1 LRTLT
6 EDTQLFEK
14 ICNDLVE
21 LKDTSEMMID
31 LAYSSLLLNSRQL
44 AEEVLELEDRMDNL
58 HTEFE
63 LLVLSSKD
71 DDHEARGLLG
81 LIRMGVV
88 TERIADAAAEIAEV
102 VLRSGKPHP
111 VLAMVIQDAE
121 ETVERLVVSESS
133 SLVGKT
139 LREARIPEETGMW
152 VLVLRR
158 GDRWM
163 RPRPYTVIQAG
174 DIIVASGYAEGEE
187 DFKSLFNKRMNE
199 QV

>member
-1 LRTLT
+1 
-6 EDTQLFEK
+6 
-14 ICNDLVE
+14 
-21 LKDTSEMMID
+21 
-31 LAYSSLLLNSRQL
+31 
-44 AEEVLELEDRMDNL
+44 
-58 HTEFE
+58 
-63 LLVLSSKD
+63 
-71 DDHEARGLLG
+71 
-81 LIRMGVV
+81 
-88 TERIADAAAEIAEV
+88 
-102 VLRSGKPHP
+102 
-111 VLAMVIQDAE
+111 MVIQGAE

-187 DFKSLFNKRMNE
+187 DFKSLFNKRMN
-199 QV
+199 QPV